1 MVFVEAI
8 TERVILFNQRSVFT
22 KFQYVRALVNCLIG
36 RGYEFHLGQSYNI
49 SFLFINILKILICQ
63 KDTTE

>member
-1 MVFVEAI
+1 MVFVDAI
-8 TERVILFNQRSVFT
+8 IQRVILFNQRSGFT
-22 KFQYVRALVNCLIG
+22 KFQHVRALVNCLIG
-36 RGYEFHLGQSYNI
+36 RRYEFHLGQSYNI